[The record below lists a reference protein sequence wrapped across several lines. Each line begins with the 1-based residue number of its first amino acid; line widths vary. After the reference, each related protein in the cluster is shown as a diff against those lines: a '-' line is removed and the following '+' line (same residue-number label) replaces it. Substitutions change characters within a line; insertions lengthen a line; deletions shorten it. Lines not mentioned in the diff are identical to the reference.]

1 MTDPGRTPAAA
12 APSAAASGAAARR
25 EPDAATASTTP
36 DAAAAGPDRD
46 ADGSARNSRTGAAA
60 HGEPAAAADSPSA
73 RGATDPVG
81 AAQAPRASRPGE
93 TVVVRPRK
101 VLIAA
106 WVGAVAVVV
115 LFTVVAVLLRGS
127 ETGVYFRFADQ
138 VALVVL
144 GLLIAGGVLLLAR
157 PRVRA
162 DAEGIEVRNILTTQ
176 RLSWHVVRRVAFP
189 DGASWARLDL
199 PDDEYLPVL
208 AIQAVD
214 GYRAV
219 EGIARLRALHSAARP
234 S

>member
-1 MTDPGRTPAAA
+1 MI
-12 APSAAASGAAARR
+12 
-25 EPDAATASTTP
+25 
-36 DAAAAGPDRD
+36 
-46 ADGSARNSRTGAAA
+46 
-60 HGEPAAAADSPSA
+60 
-73 RGATDPVG
+73 V
-81 AAQAPRASRPGE
+81 
-93 TVVVRPRK
+93 
-101 VLIAA
+101 A
-106 WVGAVAVVV
+106 WVGAVAVLV

-162 DAEGIEVRNILTTQ
+162 DADGIEVRNILTTQ
-176 RLSWHVVRRVAFP
+176 RLSWQVVRRVAFP

-219 EGIARLRALHSAARP
+219 EGIARLRALHAAARA

>member
-1 MTDPGRTPAAA
+1 MGPG
-12 APSAAASGAAARR
+12 
-25 EPDAATASTTP
+25 D
-36 DAAAAGPDRD
+36 
-46 ADGSARNSRTGAAA
+46 
-60 HGEPAAAADSPSA
+60 
-73 RGATDPVG
+73 V
-81 AAQAPRASRPGE
+81 
-93 TVVVRPRK
+93 VVVRPRK
-101 VLIAA
+101 VMIAA
-106 WVGAVAVVV
+106 WVGAVAVVA
-115 LFTVVAVLLRGS
+115 LFIVVAVLLRGN

-144 GLLIAGGVLLLAR
+144 GLLIGGGVLLLAR

-162 DAEGIEVRNILTTQ
+162 DAEGIEVRNILMTR
-176 RLSWHVVRRVAFP
+176 RLPWHFVRRVAFP

-219 EGIARLRALHSAARP
+219 EGIARLRALHSASRA